1 MVIAGTTIGLYDI
14 IHEEDD
20 NLRAVDNL
28 GDVSQSSAFYKDRN
42 PDRTQTPDFNRQL
55 KERQKELQLQEKK
68 LRDLRESQDLKLVYE
83 RMKPGQN
90 VGKVIDSYR

>member
-1 MVIAGTTIGLYDI
+1 MIIAGTTIGLYDI

-28 GDVSQSSAFYKDRN
+28 GDVSQSSAFYKDEN

-68 LRDLRESQDLKLVYE
+68 LRDLRESEDLKLVYE
-83 RMKPGQN
+83 LMKPGRN

>member
-1 MVIAGTTIGLYDI
+1 MVIAGITIGLYDI

-28 GDVSQSSAFYKDRN
+28 GDVSQSSAFYKDEN

-68 LRDLRESQDLKLVYE
+68 LRDLRESEDLKLVYE
-83 RMKPGQN
+83 RMKPG
-90 VGKVIDSYR
+90 